1 MEETLRQKQ
10 LYLRENILD
19 KGYSTD
25 NFMDLLHSKKGEQGL
40 DLNNWTMRELALVV
54 KEFISNENSYDN
66 YQENN
71 FYKENKPQIETD
83 EDYEQKCMQ
92 KYKEQ
97 KQKENQEY
105 GSCTKIKKSN
115 LNMDDDNINI
125 KVILP
130 TQNINKESGEFLIE
144 TYPNRYKVRRNLEDF
159 DLILNY
165 LNKKFMNYVVPQLS
179 KKNYGE
185 KYTEEKALK
194 RSRALNKFLEG
205 LIVHPTLKHIDILN
219 DFLSINSEEDFEDIK
234 KKYLSM
240 VNSEENIE
248 EKLSLEDIKSL
259 NGKIKISINKEK
271 EVYFMNIKDNTKI
284 NESIMKKINKSYK
297 NLIEIMQ
304 TANDKMRE
312 ISDLWKL
319 LYDKSLKYYETLYS
333 SESYKIMNKMIEEL
347 LASETKK
354 INIININIREYFR
367 FMKNEFHMLSDL
379 AAKVENYKDKYY
391 KAFEKL
397 NEDKEKL
404 FKEQDVTSWGLNEN
418 DLKHKDVFLKNKEL
432 AFSRMMPEESNN
444 VLDTRNIY
452 GAYLNS
458 LIDEYE
464 RIRLLNGK
472 KNKENTIKILR
483 LFNDDFKYINN
494 SFENKIAYLNRVKD
508 EEINDNVNEIQ
519 NDDDNKNLFNNN
531 KNINNINKQSNN
543 IRQSNNQLNF
553 GNNNNNMMINNRQNN
568 RNNNNQPK
576 RDNNQANF
584 NNKQKQMN
592 ININNRMNNQS
603 NRNNNQFDNR
613 INQNNNQQKRKNNDL
628 FDINRNNQYEKNN
641 NNQYNRNNNQQ
652 NRNRNNQYDRNNN
665 SNQYDRNNNSNQY
678 DRNNDNI
685 QFDRNNNSGQFDRR
699 NNNYQFDRNNDRN
712 NQNNRNRNNQNDMRS
727 GFNNENNRNTNKDLN
742 NNENDYDN
750 DNKDFFNKNNRND
763 DKDIYNDDDNFDFN
777 INRNNNINIYE
788 F

>member
-115 LNMDDDNINI
+115 LYMDDDNINI

-508 EEINDNVNEIQ
+508 EEINDNGNEIQ

-531 KNINNINKQSNN
+531 KNINKQSNN

-553 GNNNNNMMINNRQNN
+553 GNNNNMMINNRQNN

-665 SNQYDRNNNSNQY
+665 SNQYDRNNNSNQF
-678 DRNNDNI
+678 DRKNDNI

-699 NNNYQFDRNNDRN
+699 NNNYQFDRNNERN

-727 GFNNENNRNTNKDLN
+727 GFNNEYNRNTNKDLN